1 VPKDSGFRRLA
12 EPGGAAVTLS
22 FEGAA
27 LSARAGETVAAAL
40 LAAGLFSNRDT
51 PVSSAPRGPFCM
63 MGACYDC
70 LVEIDGEPNRQA
82 CMTEVAE
89 GMQVRRMQGACP
101 LPPVESANG

>member
-1 VPKDSGFRRLA
+1 
-12 EPGGAAVTLS
+12 
-22 FEGAA
+22 
-27 LSARAGETVAAAL
+27 
-40 LAAGLFSNRDT
+40 
-51 PVSSAPRGPFCM
+51 M

-89 GMQVRRMQGACP
+89 GMQVRRMQGARP